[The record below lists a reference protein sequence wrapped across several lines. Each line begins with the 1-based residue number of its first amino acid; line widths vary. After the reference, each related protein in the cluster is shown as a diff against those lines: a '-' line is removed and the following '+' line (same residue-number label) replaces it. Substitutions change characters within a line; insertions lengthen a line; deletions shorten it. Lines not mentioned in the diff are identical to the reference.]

1 MLNNRNK
8 IETVIENFKMNRNV
22 EKENSI
28 LFED

>member
-1 MLNNRNK
+1 MLNNRNN

>member
-8 IETVIENFKMNRNV
+8 IETVIENFKMNRSV